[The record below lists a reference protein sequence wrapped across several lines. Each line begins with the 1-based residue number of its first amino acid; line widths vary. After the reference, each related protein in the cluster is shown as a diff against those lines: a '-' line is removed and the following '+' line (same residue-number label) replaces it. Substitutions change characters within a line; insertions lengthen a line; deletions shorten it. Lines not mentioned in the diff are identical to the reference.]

1 MDKKETTRLL
11 NNLLE
16 YNKVDINNITATFPD
31 LGNAFMNVVLAI
43 DEEYGSGNIDRTL
56 LRETK
61 KRNFNEFGDSFIGK
75 YLYKPNSKE
84 WYYFDSITNY
94 DEANQRYTFKI
105 YTNNA
110 FSKSNVAEENIWP
123 VKRLE
128 EIVSTKEVEGWKL
141 FTLNVGDKVALP
153 KTKQGVAGVTSGA
166 SREAS
171 LRGQNYLYI
180 VEIRKNG
187 IILLWYDNIPSNGDF
202 FIIQDF
208 EPYEENEEKLGFKV
222 GDYFTGKNFST
233 DVKWIKI
240 TEILKDKILGI
251 RDDNTLYDLN
261 INRFNENID
270 SGEFYIIPDPIVVQT
285 KKVDFKEGD
294 RFYVQYSPKE
304 LYTIKKINQNDII
317 IGYTDVAGKYQE
329 NARHIKD
336 AQENFDNGVWILSG
350 KSTTPVTSQYSFK
363 VGDSFIYGKDTYTID
378 NISQGMPQQTDSS
391 GVIKDIVSYKFGPG
405 NKQKN
410 NMWAETLEKDIK
422 DGTCTLVSA
431 STSSVNYVTQW
442 TPEWKARKLRPSPTR
457 KASLENV
464 DALGLGND
472 GLIYKVE
479 EDKRGVKKWKKTRYS
494 VFNSANRTDF
504 TSRYDLELLYDQLT
518 YENSQLDKN
527 DNEYKE
533 NDRLIK
539 LIIKDLQ

>member
-16 YNKVDINNITATFPD
+16 YNKVDINNIRATFPD

-61 KRNFNEFGDSFIGK
+61 KSNFNEFGDSFIGK

-123 VKRLE
+123 VKSLE

-166 SREAS
+166 LREAS

-180 VEIRKNG
+180 VEIKKIG
-187 IILLWYDNIPSNGDF
+187 TILLWYDNIPNKGDF
-202 FIIQDF
+202 FILQDV

-222 GDYFTGKNFST
+222 GDYYTSETWIKGAWVKITDITQDQVNGFDETGKPYLNYTLNF
-233 DVKWIKI
+233 KEK
-240 TEILKDKILGI
+240 LA
-251 RDDNTLYDLN
+251 
-261 INRFNENID
+261 
-270 SGEFYIIPDPIVVQT
+270 SGYFKIIPDPT
-285 KKVDFKEGD
+285 KKITFKEGD

-317 IGYTDVAGKYQE
+317 IGYTDVAGKYKE
-329 NARHIKD
+329 NARRIKD

-363 VGDSFIYGKDTYTID
+363 VGDSFIVTKYGKDNYTID
-378 NISQGMPQQTDSS
+378 NISQQTDSS
-391 GVIKDIVSYKFGPG
+391 GVTKDVVSYKFGPG

-410 NMWAETLEKDIK
+410 NMWAESLEEQIK
-422 DGTCTLVSA
+422 DGTYTLVSA

-479 EDKRGVKKWKKTRYS
+479 EDKRGVKKWKKTGYN

>member
-16 YNKVDINNITATFPD
+16 YNKVDINNIRATFPD
-31 LGNAFMNVVLAI
+31 LGNAFMNVLLAI

-61 KRNFNEFGDSFIGK
+61 KSNFNELGDSFIGK
-75 YLYKPNSKE
+75 YIYKPNSKE

-110 FSKSNVAEENIWP
+110 FSKSNVAEEIIWP
-123 VKRLE
+123 VKSLE
-128 EIVSTKEVEGWKL
+128 EILSTKEFEGWKL

-166 SREAS
+166 LREAR

-180 VEIRKNG
+180 VEIKKIG
-187 IILLWYDNIPSNGDF
+187 TILLWYDNIPNKGDF
-202 FIIQDF
+202 FILQDV

-222 GDYFTGKNFST
+222 GDEFTTELSRQKNYT
-233 DVKWIKI
+233 
-240 TEILKDKILGI
+240 
-251 RDDNTLYDLN
+251 
-261 INRFNENID
+261 FNYVIERI
-270 SGEFYIIPDPIVVQT
+270 
-285 KKVDFKEGD
+285 EGD
-294 RFYVQYSPKE
+294 KTVVSW
-304 LYTIKKINQNDII
+304 
-317 IGYTDVAGKYQE
+317 TDQDGKQVIDYLT
-329 NARHIKD
+329 KD

-363 VGDSFIYGKDTYTID
+363 VGDSFIYGQDTYTID
-378 NISQGMPQQTDSS
+378 NISQQTDSS
-391 GVIKDIVSYKFGPG
+391 GVTKDVVSYKFGPG

-410 NMWAETLEKDIK
+410 NMWAESLEKNIK
-422 DGTCTLVSA
+422 DGTYTLISA

-479 EDKRGVKKWKKTRYS
+479 EDKRGVKKWKKTGYN
-494 VFNSANRTDF
+494 VFNSANRADF

-527 DNEYKE
+527 DYEYKE

-539 LIIKDLQ
+539 RIIKDLQ